1 MIRFLQSPGKTK
13 KIVLGGLLVLICGAM
28 VVTLVPGGILG
39 DAFGYGSPEGDVLA
53 KVGDQQ
59 VTVSEVQQTARNLGK
74 QQFPRGF
81 PSQFLPFLMQRAAEQ
96 LISQKALVAE
106 AHRMGFTVTDQ
117 ELRDELQ
124 HGSFAQMFFPGG
136 QFIGQDN
143 YENFVAQNF
152 NLSVPAF
159 ETLIKQDLLIRKLTA
174 AVTGSV
180 TVSDQDIAEQYQREN
195 TKVKFNYAVITLD
208 SIQKQ
213 INPTEAEL
221 KSYFDSHKGA
231 YTNAIPERR
240 SARYIFI
247 DQAKLQ
253 QQMQVTPQE
262 LQSYYNQHRDEYRVP
277 EQVEVRHILIKT
289 PEPVNGKV
297 DEKAVAEAK
306 AKAEDVLKQVQAG
319 GNFAE
324 LAKKYSD
331 DPGSKDKGGDL
342 GWIQH
347 GQMIPEFDQSAF
359 SLKKGETSG
368 LVRSIFGFHI
378 IHVDDKQDAHLKT
391 LEEVTP
397 QIEPILKAQKVSA
410 QLDSLSNRVASEA
423 RGKGLEAAAKD
434 NGLDVLSAGPFTRT
448 DSVPGIGTAPEFM
461 TAVFGTPVNQP
472 AEAVHLANGVVIY
485 QVTGVQPARTPAFE
499 EIRARVEQDYKADQA
514 RQLLAKKTEELAE
527 KAKSAHNLQ
536 AAAKQVGA
544 DFKSSDLVG
553 VNSQVPEI
561 GALAGGPAEGVFNM
575 NPGEISGPINTG
587 RSGIVIALV
596 DKQQPPAEQ
605 LAASKDR
612 IRDQLLDQKRNQFL
626 EVFVSGLRDRMQK
639 DGKIRINEAE
649 MKKLTTASSDTGE

>member
-213 INPTEAEL
+213 INPSEAEL

-253 QQMQVTPQE
+253 QQMQVSPQE
-262 LQSYYNQHRDEYRVP
+262 LQTYYNQHRDEYRVP